1 MALFSVPEPQSL
13 RFDLPA
19 GASRQVRL
27 RAGAAVFCVSGR
39 LTASEPSYRP
49 DLAPGGRLAPPPPL
63 NAGETYCLAEGGWL
77 ALTAVTSAQVI
88 CLDAPGMAAR
98 AMSVLARLLRLGRG
112 NSAPARLGAMHK
124 ISK

>member
-1 MALFSVPEPQSL
+1 MALFSAPEPKSL

-39 LTASEPSYRP
+39 LTAIEPSCRP
-49 DLAPGGRLAPPPPL
+49 DLPSGGHLAPPPPL

-77 ALTAVTSAQVI
+77 ALSAVTSAQVI
-88 CLDAPGMAAR
+88 CLEPPGMAAR
-98 AMSVLARLLRLGRG
+98 AVAVLARLLRLGRG
-112 NSAPARLGAMHK
+112 NCAPVRLGAMHK